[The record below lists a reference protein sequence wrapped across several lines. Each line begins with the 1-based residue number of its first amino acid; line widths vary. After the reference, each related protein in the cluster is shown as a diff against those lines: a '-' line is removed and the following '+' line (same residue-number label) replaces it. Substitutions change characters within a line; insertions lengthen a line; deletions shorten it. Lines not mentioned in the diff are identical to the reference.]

1 MRKKQCLV
9 LILCL
14 VFFVMGALVFFF
26 LKGNDNFL
34 PTKYKEDG
42 EEQYITYGDKTYKY
56 NEHLSNYLFMGI
68 DTREP
73 VDTHEGQSDAG
84 RSDAILLVSYDRVD
98 KTIRCLSI
106 PRDTMANVHVMSADG
121 VEIGTTK
128 VQITTQY
135 AYGDGKYKSC
145 ELMKQTVSE
154 TLYGIPIQGY
164 CSVNMDAIPIA
175 VEQIGE
181 VEVVVPN
188 TSLEQV
194 NPIFKEGATVS
205 ITKDNTETFV
215 RYRDINQD
223 FSAMDRL
230 ERQKVFSK
238 AFAEK
243 AREKAEQDTKF
254 VTNMYESLEPYMVT
268 NIENSIFVKLAEA
281 GDIFSGEIQD
291 IPGEKVDG
299 IDFDEYHI
307 NETQLYELILEMF
320 YEEVQGE

>member
-1 MRKKQCLV
+1 MRKKQCFI
-9 LILCL
+9 LIFCAV
-14 VFFVMGALVFFF
+14 VFIIGALAFFL

-34 PTKYKEDG
+34 PAKYKEG
-42 EEQYITYGDKTYKY
+42 SEEEYIVYGDKTYKY
-56 NEHLSNYLFMGI
+56 NERLSNYLFMGI

-73 VDTHEGQSDAG
+73 VETYEGQSDAG
-84 RSDAILLVSYDRVD
+84 QSDAILLVSYNRVD
-98 KTIRCLSI
+98 KTMKCLSI
-106 PRDTMANVHVMSADG
+106 PRDTLTNVHIISIDG
-121 VEIGTTK
+121 VEVGTTK

-164 CSVNMDAIPIA
+164 CSINMDAIPIA

-188 TSLEQV
+188 KSLELV
-194 NPIFKEGATVS
+194 DSVYKEGSTVS
-205 ITKDNTETFV
+205 ITKDNAETFV
-215 RYRDINQD
+215 RYRDINQA

-243 AREKAEQDTKF
+243 AREMADQDTKF
-254 VTNMYESLEPYMVT
+254 VTDMFDSLEPYMVT
-268 NIENSIFVKLAEA
+268 NIENSIFTKLAEA
-281 GDIFSGEIQD
+281 GNVFLGEIQD

-299 IDFDEYHI
+299 TDFDEYHI